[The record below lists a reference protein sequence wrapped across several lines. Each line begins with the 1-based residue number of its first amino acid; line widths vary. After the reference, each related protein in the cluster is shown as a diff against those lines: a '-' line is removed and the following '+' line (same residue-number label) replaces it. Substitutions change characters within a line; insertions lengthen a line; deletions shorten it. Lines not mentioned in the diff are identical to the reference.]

1 MPETLPQQSAHKTTQ
16 VQDGSANFMG
26 IMWRFMTQKVRDKKP
41 LATLPVQQADLSG
54 SHDILVKISHSTVL
68 IRLDGQYIL
77 TDPVFSKR
85 ASPLS
90 FVGPKRFH
98 TLPLTI
104 AQLPRLDV
112 VVISHDHY
120 DHLDKASIKALAAK
134 TAMFVVPVGVDQHLL
149 RFGVSK
155 KNITVLAWWQDAK
168 LGSINIHATPAQHFS
183 GRGLFDKNKTSW
195 ASFVIQSSRRRIFF
209 SGDSGYFAG
218 FSEIAKRFGR
228 FDLSLI
234 ETGAYDELWP
244 DIHMQ
249 PEQSLRAHLDLQA
262 DYMLPIHNSS
272 FDLAMHAWYEPLQ
285 RLANA
290 AETYQVPLITP
301 IFGATVDL
309 RCLEQAANQHT
320 YWWQAMVPEEVY
332 QNMESVLLAC

>member
-1 MPETLPQQSAHKTTQ
+1 MPKTIPFDSTHKPPR
-16 VQDGSANFMG
+16 VQDGSANFTR
-26 IMWRFMTQKVRDKKP
+26 ILWRYLTEKVQDKKP
-41 LATLPVQQADLSG
+41 AFTLPTLQPDLSG
-54 SHDILVKISHSTVL
+54 SHDMLIKISHSTVL

-85 ASPLS
+85 ASPFS
-90 FVGPKRFH
+90 FIGPKRFH
-98 TLPLTI
+98 TLPMTI
-104 AQLPRLDV
+104 AELPRLDV

-134 TAMFVVPVGVDQHLL
+134 TAMFVVPTGLDRHLR
-149 RFGVSK
+149 RFGVSANK
-155 KNITVLAWWQDAK
+155 IKVLAWWQEVK
-168 LGSINIHATPAQHFS
+168 LGSLRFHATPAQHFS

-195 ASFVIQSSRRRIFF
+195 ASFVIESSRRRIFF

-228 FDLSLI
+228 FDVSLI

-262 DYMLPIHNSS
+262 DYMIPIHNSS

-301 IFGATVDL
+301 IFGAAVDM
-309 RCLEQAANQHT
+309 RCLDQAPEQHG
-320 YWWQAMVPEEVY
+320 YWWQSMVPKEAY
-332 QNMESVLLAC
+332 RNMESVLLAC

>member
-1 MPETLPQQSAHKTTQ
+1 MPETLPHQSAHKPTRI
-16 VQDGSANFMG
+16 QDGSANFTR
-26 IMWRFMTQKVRDKKP
+26 ILWRYLTEKVQDKKP
-41 LATLPVQQADLSG
+41 AFTLPTQQPDLSG
-54 SHDILVKISHSTVL
+54 SHDTLVKISHSTVL

-90 FVGPKRFH
+90 FIGPKRFH
-98 TLPLTI
+98 ALPLTI
-104 AQLPRLDV
+104 AELPRLDV

-134 TAMFVVPVGVDQHLL
+134 TAMFVVPEGVDQHLL

-155 KNITVLAWWQDAK
+155 KNITSLAWWQTVK
-168 LGSINIHATPAQHFS
+168 LGSIHIHATPAQHFS

-218 FSEIAKRFGR
+218 FSEIAQRFGR

-262 DYMLPIHNSS
+262 DYMVPIHNSS

-301 IFGATVDL
+301 IFGAAVDL
-309 RCLEQAANQHT
+309 RCLHQACQQHT

-332 QNMESVLLAC
+332 QNMESVLLAG